1 LSNALVTVENGGTNR
16 AKAIDDHDIA
26 VKIIGPVSE
35 PLGHNHH
42 AAVRIQSNDAR
53 GCGCVNVSGA
63 LVIGYEIALALKA
76 AVNPRSDALANSSF
90 WF

>member
-1 LSNALVTVENGGTNR
+1 MIVENGGTNL

-42 AAVRIQSNDAR
+42 AAVRIQSNDAK
-53 GCGCVNVSGA
+53 GCGCVNFSGA
-63 LVIGYEIALALKA
+63 LVIGSDSSSQPRAMSIQTLSNRGALGLD
-76 AVNPRSDALANSSF
+76 RLA
-90 WF
+90 